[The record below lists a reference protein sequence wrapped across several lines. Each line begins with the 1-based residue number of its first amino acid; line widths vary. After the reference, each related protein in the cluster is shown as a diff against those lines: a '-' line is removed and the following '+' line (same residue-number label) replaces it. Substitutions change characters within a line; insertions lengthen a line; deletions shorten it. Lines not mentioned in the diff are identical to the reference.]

1 MEPLVTVAIPTYNH
15 PNGLRRTLGCITGQT
30 YRNLEILVSDN
41 CSPKAEVQQVI
52 QEYVK
57 RDPRITAFRQEMNI
71 GVQSNYWFLA
81 DTAKGE
87 YLMYAQDD
95 DWWSNT
101 FIENII
107 ARLEREPG
115 LPLAACPTR
124 YVNCETKQLSEL
136 HKLKNLSVFWA
147 VGNGS
152 MGMAVMGIWRR
163 DAYLKLEAR
172 EIPQRISGV
181 DHTAAALALLYG
193 GIGVVSSETY
203 HKGYRPRRF
212 GEAFSRDSLYSFRA
226 WFYYIKTVALH
237 PHIPTEK
244 KFIIPAIAV
253 TNLFRACAITG
264 VSVLVS
270 LPDNPVKRFI
280 QSKFYGV
287 N

>member
-1 MEPLVTVAIPTYNH
+1 MTPLVSVCIPTYNH
-15 PNGLRRTLGCITGQT
+15 PNGLRRTLECITGQT
-30 YRNLEILVSDN
+30 YKNLEILISDN

-52 QEYVK
+52 QEYENK
-57 RDPRITAFRQEMNI
+57 DQRIMAFRQEINL

-81 DTAKGE
+81 DISHGK

-95 DWWSNT
+95 DLWSET
-101 FIENII
+101 FIENLV

-115 LPLAACPTR
+115 LPLVACPTR
-124 YVNCETKQLSEL
+124 YVNCETKQQSEP
-136 HKLKNLSVFWA
+136 HDLKNLSVFWA

-193 GIGVVSSETY
+193 GIGVVPSEWY
-203 HKGYRPRRF
+203 HKGYRPGRF

-226 WFYYIKTVALH
+226 WFYYLKTVALH
-237 PHIPTEK
+237 PHIPARK
-244 KFIIPAIAV
+244 KLLLPLIAI

-264 VSVLVS
+264 VSVLMS
-270 LPDNPVKRFI
+270 LPNNPVKTFI
-280 QSKFYGV
+280 RSRFYGV